1 MCPSWF
7 KLRKAEVVA
16 SAAETKKT
24 SKTASTHHQT
34 SARKRTPVPNQ
45 GEESLPSQQCKGDS
59 KGKKRKSS
67 LEDGQ
72 AKKKYRYECSS
83 DWCTNQALKEGL
95 CKQHGAQ
102 IKRCSSKG
110 CINQAQRGGVF
121 AMHGA
126 KVKQCSSE
134 GCTNKVVNGR
144 AWIRHWSK
152 KKLCSNEGCTNQA
165 KQRGRH
171 GAYRNTQDGSTA
183 FGSEYEMTTA
193 TQTSPNQRTS
203 SRVVVR
209 EGQERS
215 SVPEEVTICQEI
227 VEVWCALCWVDV
239 W

>member
-1 MCPSWF
+1 MQRWF
-7 KLRKAEVVA
+7 ER
-16 SAAETKKT
+16 KKT
-24 SKTASTHHQT
+24 KVFIGGWAGQKEVQIWMLFWLMH
-34 SARKRTPVPNQ
+34 
-45 GEESLPSQQCKGDS
+45 
-59 KGKKRKSS
+59 KSS
-67 LEDGQ
+67 SQRRVVQTAWGTDQTMQQQRMYKPSPAWRSFCHARGKGQ
-72 AKKKYRYECSS
+72 TMQQWRMH
-83 DWCTNQALKEGL
+83 
-95 CKQHGAQ
+95 KQ
-102 IKRCSSKG
+102 
-110 CINQAQRGGVF
+110 
-121 AMHGA
+121 
-126 KVKQCSSE
+126 
-134 GCTNKVVNGR
+134 VVNGR

-183 FGSEYEMTTA
+183 FGSEYEMTPA

>member
-1 MCPSWF
+1 MQRWF
-7 KLRKAEVVA
+7 ERK
-16 SAAETKKT
+16 KKT
-24 SKTASTHHQT
+24 KVFIGGWAGQKEVQIWMLFWLMH
-34 SARKRTPVPNQ
+34 
-45 GEESLPSQQCKGDS
+45 
-59 KGKKRKSS
+59 KSS
-67 LEDGQ
+67 SQ
-72 AKKKYRYECSS
+72 
-83 DWCTNQALKEGL
+83 EGL

-144 AWIRHWSK
+144 AWIRYWSK

-171 GAYRNTQDGSTA
+171 GAYRNTQNGSTA